1 MREFLR
7 LDSKPRGSWVLR
19 SSTSLV
25 ALALTAAAP
34 SFAANQGD
42 PSPFRMA
49 VERPQRWAQASG
61 SPSAGGDVRII
72 NGESASIANWP
83 SFVRVEARLSN
94 GKVAMC
100 GGAIVGRQWV
110 LTAGHCVEGHA
121 PETFTITEGVDDI
134 QQAGH
139 ALRVDRVVLHEGF
152 HHDSHDA
159 PRNDIAL
166 LHLAS
171 PAQAPNQR
179 LIPKSL
185 VDRAALVGASV
196 EVAGFGLT
204 TPQTLTGGQ
213 QGSSSNHLEQVALPI
228 VTRSECARVLAT
240 ALHASPGDPA
250 PVDETNLCAGDPS
263 RGGRDSCNGDSG
275 GPLVENMDGRQAQ
288 IGVVSWGAGCGQK
301 ATVGVYTSVGY
312 FESWIRSFVTDADF
326 AASVES
332 AAPPSP
338 PPPSPPAP
346 PPPLAPPPPP
356 PAPPP
361 AAEVAQPCNLPSTP
375 VVTTVRLEVVEGD
388 KLPIGSAIHVRATP
402 SVTGQLAIFNVDLQT
417 CRTFQVFPNNVS
429 RAAGIGAV
437 VHAGQTLSI
446 PSRDEFVLKV
456 GAPAGVN
463 RLYAVIV
470 PTSVRI
476 DDLATLGADMRAL
489 TNAPAL
495 LQQLRARAR
504 ASSPDAA
511 KLEAVGVHDYEI
523 VR

>member
-7 LDSKPRGSWVLR
+7 LDSEPWGSWVLR

-25 ALALTAAAP
+25 ALALTAASPA
-34 SFAANQGD
+34 FAANQGD
-42 PSPFRMA
+42 PSPFRTV
-49 VERPQRWAQASG
+49 VERPQRWAQAPG
-61 SPSAGGDVRII
+61 SPSTGGARTGGDLRII
-72 NGESASIANWP
+72 DGESASIANWP
-83 SFVRVEARLSN
+83 SFVRVEVRLSA

-100 GGAIVGRQWV
+100 GGAVVGRQWV

-121 PETFTITEGVDDI
+121 PETFTITEGVDDV

-139 ALRVDRVVLHEGF
+139 TLRVDRVVLNDGF

-166 LHLAS
+166 LHLSS

-213 QGSSSNHLEQVALPI
+213 QGSSSNHLEQVSLPI
-228 VTRSECARVLAT
+228 VTRSECARVLAS

-275 GPLVENMDGRQAQ
+275 GPLIENMDGRQAQ

-326 AASVES
+326 GASAES
-332 AAPPSP
+332 AAP
-338 PPPSPPAP
+338 AP
-346 PPPLAPPPPP
+346 
-356 PAPPP
+356 PPP
-361 AAEVAQPCNLPSTP
+361 AAEVAQPCNLPATP
-375 VVTTVRLEVVEGD
+375 AVTTVRLDVAEGD

-417 CRTFQVFPNNVS
+417 CHTFQVFPNNVS

-437 VHAGQTLSI
+437 VNAGQTLSI

-456 GAPAGVN
+456 GAPTGVN

-476 DDLATLGADMRAL
+476 DDLATLGADMRTL

-504 ASSPDAA
+504 ASSPDRT
-511 KLEAVGVHDYEI
+511 KVEAVGVHDYEI

>member
-1 MREFLR
+1 MREFVR
-7 LDSKPRGSWVLR
+7 LDSKPWGGWVLR
-19 SSTSLV
+19 SSTSLF
-25 ALALTAAAP
+25 ALALTTASPA
-34 SFAANQGD
+34 FAANQGD
-42 PSPFRMA
+42 PSPSRTV
-49 VERPQRWAQASG
+49 VERPQRWAQAPG
-61 SPSAGGDVRII
+61 SPSTGGARTGGDLRII
-72 NGESASIANWP
+72 DGESASIANWP
-83 SFVRVEARLSN
+83 SFVRVEARSSD
-94 GKVAMC
+94 GKIAMC
-100 GGAIVGRQWV
+100 GGAVVGRQWV

-121 PETFTITEGVDDI
+121 PETFTITEGVDDV
-134 QQAGH
+134 QQLGH
-139 ALRVDRVVLHEGF
+139 TLRVDRVVLNDGF

-213 QGSSSNHLEQVALPI
+213 QGSSSNHLEQVAVPI
-228 VTRSECARVLAT
+228 VTRSECARVLAS
-240 ALHASPGDPA
+240 ALHGSPGDPA

-301 ATVGVYTSVGY
+301 GTVGVYTSVGY
-312 FESWIRSFVTDADF
+312 FETWIRSFVTDADF
-326 AASVES
+326 GASAES
-332 AAPPSP
+332 AAP
-338 PPPSPPAP
+338 PPAP
-346 PPPLAPPPPP
+346 PPP
-356 PAPPP
+356 PAP
-361 AAEVAQPCNLPSTP
+361 EVAQPCNLPATP
-375 VVTTVRLEVVEGD
+375 AVTTVRLEVAEGD

-417 CRTFQVFPNNVS
+417 CHMFQVFPNNVS

-437 VHAGQTLSI
+437 VNAGQTLSI

-456 GAPAGVN
+456 GAPTGVN

-476 DDLATLGADMRAL
+476 DDLATLGADMRTL

-495 LQQLRARAR
+495 LRQLRARAR
-504 ASSPDAA
+504 ASSPDQT
-511 KLEAVGVHDYEI
+511 KVEAVGVHDYEV

>member
-7 LDSKPRGSWVLR
+7 LDSKPWGGWVLR

-25 ALALTAAAP
+25 ALALTAASPA
-34 SFAANQGD
+34 FAANQGD
-42 PSPFRMA
+42 PSPLRTV
-49 VERPQRWAQASG
+49 VERPQRWAQAPG
-61 SPSAGGDVRII
+61 SPSTGGACTGGDLRII
-72 NGESASIANWP
+72 DGESASIANWP

-100 GGAIVGRQWV
+100 GGAVVGRQWV

-121 PETFTITEGVDDI
+121 PETFTITEGVDDV

-139 ALRVDRVVLHEGF
+139 TLRVDRVVLNDGF

-166 LHLAS
+166 LHLSS

-185 VDRAALVGASV
+185 LDRAAQSGASV

-213 QGSSSNHLEQVALPI
+213 QGSSSDHLEQVALPI
-228 VTRSECARVLAT
+228 VTRSECARVLAS

-275 GPLVENMDGRQAQ
+275 GPLIENMDGRQAQ

-326 AASVES
+326 GASAES
-332 AAPPSP
+332 AAPPP
-338 PPPSPPAP
+338 PPP
-346 PPPLAPPPPP
+346 PPPLAP
-356 PAPPP
+356 
-361 AAEVAQPCNLPSTP
+361 EVAQPCNLPATP
-375 VVTTVRLEVVEGD
+375 AVTTVRLEVAEGD

-417 CRTFQVFPNNVS
+417 CHTFQVFPNNVS

-437 VHAGQTLSI
+437 VNAGQTLSI

-495 LQQLRARAR
+495 LRQLRARAR
-504 ASSPDAA
+504 ASSPDAT
-511 KLEAVGVHDYEI
+511 KVEAVGVHDYEI

>member
-7 LDSKPRGSWVLR
+7 LDSKPWGGWVLR

-25 ALALTAAAP
+25 ALALTAASPA
-34 SFAANQGD
+34 FAANQGD
-42 PSPFRMA
+42 PSPLRTV
-49 VERPQRWAQASG
+49 VERPQRWAQAPG
-61 SPSAGGDVRII
+61 SPSTGGARTGGDLRII
-72 NGESASIANWP
+72 DGESASIANWP

-94 GKVAMC
+94 GKIAMC
-100 GGAIVGRQWV
+100 GGAVVGRQWV

-121 PETFTITEGVDDI
+121 PETFTITEGVDDV
-134 QQAGH
+134 QQLGH
-139 ALRVDRVVLHEGF
+139 TLRVDRVVLNDGF

-213 QGSSSNHLEQVALPI
+213 QGSSSNHLEQVAVPI
-228 VTRSECARVLAT
+228 VTRSECARVLAS
-240 ALHASPGDPA
+240 ALHGSPGDPA

-301 ATVGVYTSVGY
+301 GTVGVYTSVGY
-312 FESWIRSFVTDADF
+312 FETWIRSFVTDADF
-326 AASVES
+326 GASAES
-332 AAPPSP
+332 AAP
-338 PPPSPPAP
+338 PPAP
-346 PPPLAPPPPP
+346 PPP
-356 PAPPP
+356 PAP
-361 AAEVAQPCNLPSTP
+361 EVAQPC
-375 VVTTVRLEVVEGD
+375 
-388 KLPIGSAIHVRATP
+388 HM
-402 SVTGQLAIFNVDLQT
+402 
-417 CRTFQVFPNNVS
+417 FQVFPNNVS

-437 VHAGQTLSI
+437 VNAGQTLSI

-456 GAPAGVN
+456 GAPTGVN

-476 DDLATLGADMRAL
+476 DDLATLGADMRTL

-504 ASSPDAA
+504 ASSPDAT
-511 KLEAVGVHDYEI
+511 KVEAVGVHDYEI

>member
-7 LDSKPRGSWVLR
+7 LDSKPWGSWVLR

-25 ALALTAAAP
+25 ALALTAASPA
-34 SFAANQGD
+34 FAANQGD
-42 PSPFRMA
+42 PSPLRTV
-49 VERPQRWAQASG
+49 VERPQRWAQAPG
-61 SPSAGGDVRII
+61 SPSTGGARTGGDLRII
-72 NGESASIANWP
+72 DGESASIANWP
-83 SFVRVEARLSN
+83 SFVRVEVRLSA

-100 GGAIVGRQWV
+100 GGAVVGRQWV

-121 PETFTITEGVDDI
+121 PETFTITEGVDDV

-139 ALRVDRVVLHEGF
+139 TLRVDRVVLNDGF

-166 LHLAS
+166 LHLSS

-228 VTRSECARVLAT
+228 VTRSECARVLAS

-275 GPLVENMDGRQAQ
+275 GPLIENMDGRQAQ

-326 AASVES
+326 GASAES
-332 AAPPSP
+332 ARRRRRP
-338 PPPSPPAP
+338 
-346 PPPLAPPPPP
+346 PPPPP
-356 PAPPP
+356 PAP
-361 AAEVAQPCNLPSTP
+361 EVAQPCNLPATP
-375 VVTTVRLEVVEGD
+375 AVTTVRLEVAEGD

-417 CRTFQVFPNNVS
+417 CHTFQVFPNNVS

-437 VHAGQTLSI
+437 VNAGQTLSI

-456 GAPAGVN
+456 GAPTGVN

-476 DDLATLGADMRAL
+476 DDLATVGADMRTL

-504 ASSPDAA
+504 ASSPDRT
-511 KLEAVGVHDYEI
+511 KVEAVGVHDYEI

>member
-7 LDSKPRGSWVLR
+7 LDSKPRGGWVLR

-25 ALALTAAAP
+25 ALALTAASPA
-34 SFAANQGD
+34 FAANQGD
-42 PSPFRMA
+42 PSPFRTV
-49 VERPQRWAQASG
+49 VERPQRWAQAPG
-61 SPSAGGDVRII
+61 SPSTGGARTGGDLRII
-72 NGESASIANWP
+72 DGESASIANWP
-83 SFVRVEARLSN
+83 SFVRVEVRLSA

-100 GGAIVGRQWV
+100 GGAVVGRQWV

-121 PETFTITEGVDDI
+121 PETFTITEGVDDV

-139 ALRVDRVVLHEGF
+139 TLRVDRVVLHDGF

-166 LHLAS
+166 LHLSS

-185 VDRAALVGASV
+185 VGRAALVGASV

-228 VTRSECARVLAT
+228 VTRSECARVLAS

-275 GPLVENMDGRQAQ
+275 GPLIENMDGRQAQ

-326 AASVES
+326 GASAES
-332 AAPPSP
+332 AA
-338 PPPSPPAP
+338 
-346 PPPLAPPPPP
+346 PPPP

-361 AAEVAQPCNLPSTP
+361 RAPRHRH
-375 VVTTVRLEVVEGD
+375 RLR
-388 KLPIGSAIHVRATP
+388 KSPNPA
-402 SVTGQLAIFNVDLQT
+402 T
-417 CRTFQVFPNNVS
+417 CRLRPRS
-429 RAAGIGAV
+429 R
-437 VHAGQTLSI
+437 LSA
-446 PSRDEFVLKV
+446 SRWPRE
-456 GAPAGVN
+456 
-463 RLYAVIV
+463 
-470 PTSVRI
+470 
-476 DDLATLGADMRAL
+476 
-489 TNAPAL
+489 TNCLSDP
-495 LQQLRARAR
+495 RSMCGRR
-504 ASSPDAA
+504 
-511 KLEAVGVHDYEI
+511 
-523 VR
+523 RR